1 MPDNYHLIRLALK
14 SESVSKK
21 LLQIV
26 EAAGGFEVLSSTDA
40 RRPDL
45 LIFELGA
52 DHQKDVNRVQSLLEA
67 DEVGEVFLTSKVAE
81 PEVLM
86 QAIRVG
92 AKEFFSQPIKP
103 EEVKQALRRFK
114 ERRKG
119 SAPKMRSEPGQLITV
134 FGSKGGVGTTTV
146 AVNLAVSLAQKKSVQ
161 SVALLDMNTLF
172 GEIPLFLEISPKFHW
187 GEITKNIERL
197 DDTFLRNILTRH
209 TTGVEVLSSPAHLNG
224 HLKPTPEIMTRL
236 LELMKKMFD
245 YVIIDGGQST
255 DETSLKVLEISN
267 KLLLITILSLP
278 CLANTNKLLRS
289 FTDLGYVTKDRIKIV
304 LNRYMKKSEISLDD
318 AEKGIG
324 QELFWTIPNDFRSTM
339 SAINNGKSLQQIE
352 SKATI
357 TKNFIE
363 LANLL
368 DPADDML
375 TKKRWR
381 IFGR

>member
-14 SESVSKK
+14 RESVSKK

-26 EAAGGFEVLSSTDA
+26 KTTGNFEVLSSTDA

-52 DHQKDVNRVQSLLEA
+52 DHQKDVNRVQSLLEG
-67 DEVGEVFLTSKVAE
+67 DKVGEVFLTSKVAE

-103 EEVKQALRRFK
+103 EEVTHALRRFK
-114 ERRKG
+114 ERRKR
-119 SAPKMRSEPGQLITV
+119 SASKMRPEPGQLITV

-236 LELMKKMFD
+236 LELMKNMFD

-352 SKATI
+352 SKAAI

-368 DPADDML
+368 DPADGKL

-381 IFGR
+381 IFRR